1 MPMSDELDKI
11 PGEGL
16 AIEARKEF
24 DKLRS
29 LQLWAELRV
38 LREAVEAL
46 QESTREVRK
55 RAIQLARVHLEDFM
69 EGQKT
74 PRQWGMR
81 LGKWEAMIII
91 AFIVILGIII
101 VARMVIGG

>member
-1 MPMSDELDKI
+1 MDDLEEV
-11 PGEGL
+11 PGENL
-16 AIEARKEF
+16 AIEARKEI

-46 QESTREVRK
+46 QESSREVRK

-74 PRQWGMR
+74 PRQWGVR
-81 LGKWEAMIII
+81 LGKYEAMIII
-91 AFIVILGIII
+91 TVIVVLGLLII
-101 VARMVIGG
+101 ARMVIG

>member
-1 MPMSDELDKI
+1 MDDLEEV
-11 PGEGL
+11 PGENL
-16 AIEARKEF
+16 AIEARKEI

-46 QESTREVRK
+46 QESSREVRK

-74 PRQWGMR
+74 PRQWGFR
-81 LGKWEAMIII
+81 IGKWEALIII
-91 AFIVILGIII
+91 AIIALVAIFAILGK
-101 VARMVIGG
+101 VMPR

>member
-1 MPMSDELDKI
+1 
-11 PGEGL
+11 
-16 AIEARKEF
+16 
-24 DKLRS
+24 
-29 LQLWAELRV
+29 
-38 LREAVEAL
+38 
-46 QESTREVRK
+46 
-55 RAIQLARVHLEDFM
+55 M